1 MEDDNSSSRSK
12 SNSFINS
19 KLSPSF
25 VNGDKKVKFKKNPV
39 GDKKENRKWTVFIT
53 SLSFVSSGFFVFIS
67 EELLE
72 RANSITAF
80 IILLAIILI
89 GIIFDIVGVAVTS
102 AEEAPFHAMA
112 SKKYYGAKHSIKLIR
127 NANRVSNFCND
138 VVGDICGIISGTAS
152 TLILVRIARG
162 KSELAES
169 LLGLVISGMVAAL
182 TVGGKAM
189 GKTIAIS
196 NSNYI
201 IYKLGVILQLFTD
214 RKRGNKTV
222 KNNK

>member
-1 MEDDNSSSRSK
+1 M
-12 SNSFINS
+12 
-19 KLSPSF
+19 
-25 VNGDKKVKFKKNPV
+25 
-39 GDKKENRKWTVFIT
+39 
-53 SLSFVSSGFFVFIS
+53 SSGFFVFIS

-80 IILLAIILI
+80 FILLVIILI